1 MKLIIPTANKNFAA
15 RRCHEI
21 TVERYTDGSVTVSQ
35 SSFTGRSR
43 KVIYFTADQFKQ
55 VIEWIAFTS

>member
-1 MKLIIPTANKNFAA
+1 MKLIIPTANKRFAD

-21 TVERYTDGSVTVSQ
+21 TVESYADGSVTLSQ
-35 SSFTGRSR
+35 LSFTGRSR

-55 VIEWIAFTS
+55 VIEWIPSAI